1 MAINKQRANVLLQL
15 SAQNHQIG
23 AKDLYIIIIIN
34 QVLTL
39 VCIPVIAI
47 VVNSPNRWT
56 FFRVKL
62 RHGDELKCLVTAVVV
77 FRTKPHKLTIV
88 FFFCFCCCCLVF
100 ASLSSF
106 SLHIALW
113 STLQISRNDWLIKT
127 DWQDSTSAGE
137 TETKINK
144 KNKKNKKEGRRKE
157 GRKEGRKKE
166 RKKEKIEAEPNNQT
180 NHSRGAAI
188 NCYRYISVSIIIINT
203 RVCITTHVIRSAFAS
218 GWGKKEK
225 YGNSGRNNYSEGEGM
240 LASYQ

>member
-157 GRKEGRKKE
+157 GRKKE
-166 RKKEKIEAEPNNQT
+166 RKKK
-180 NHSRGAAI
+180 
-188 NCYRYISVSIIIINT
+188 
-203 RVCITTHVIRSAFAS
+203 
-218 GWGKKEK
+218 
-225 YGNSGRNNYSEGEGM
+225 
-240 LASYQ
+240 

>member
-88 FFFCFCCCCLVF
+88 FFFVF
-100 ASLSSF
+100 V
-106 SLHIALW
+106 
-113 STLQISRNDWLIKT
+113 
-127 DWQDSTSAGE
+127 
-137 TETKINK
+137 
-144 KNKKNKKEGRRKE
+144 
-157 GRKEGRKKE
+157 
-166 RKKEKIEAEPNNQT
+166 
-180 NHSRGAAI
+180 AA
-188 NCYRYISVSIIIINT
+188 V
-203 RVCITTHVIRSAFAS
+203 
-218 GWGKKEK
+218 
-225 YGNSGRNNYSEGEGM
+225 
-240 LASYQ
+240 